1 MIECELHFA
10 YKHLD
15 FCFKRNEP
23 ELVIRQKNMKT
34 KNLNSGAMFVSK
46 GHTAMGCAD
55 LRGLN
60 CHLGQ
65 W

>member
-1 MIECELHFA
+1 MNFILLINILIFVL
-10 YKHLD
+10 K
-15 FCFKRNEP
+15 NEP

>member
-1 MIECELHFA
+1 MNFILLINILIFVL
-10 YKHLD
+10 KI
-15 FCFKRNEP
+15 EP

>member
-1 MIECELHFA
+1 MNFILLMNILIFVL
-10 YKHLD
+10 K
-15 FCFKRNEP
+15 NEP

-46 GHTAMGCAD
+46 GHTATGCAD

>member
-1 MIECELHFA
+1 MNFILLINILIFVL
-10 YKHLD
+10 K
-15 FCFKRNEP
+15 NEP

-34 KNLNSGAMFVSK
+34 KNLNTGAMFVSK